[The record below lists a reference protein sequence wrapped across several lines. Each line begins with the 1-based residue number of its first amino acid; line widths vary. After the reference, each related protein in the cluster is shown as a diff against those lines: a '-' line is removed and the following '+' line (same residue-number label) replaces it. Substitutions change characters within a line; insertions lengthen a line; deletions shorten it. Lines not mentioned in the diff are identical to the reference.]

1 MLLVQPT
8 DIDDLRTMIEGWS
21 EKYDLPDYE
30 VENTKSLLSF
40 VRINLEDHITTTGFL
55 AALGVLQRQ
64 AEASLN
70 DPINSSIGETINVE

>member
-8 DIDDLRTMIEGWS
+8 DIDDLRTMIEDWA

-40 VRINLEDHITTTGFL
+40 VSINLEDHITTTGFL